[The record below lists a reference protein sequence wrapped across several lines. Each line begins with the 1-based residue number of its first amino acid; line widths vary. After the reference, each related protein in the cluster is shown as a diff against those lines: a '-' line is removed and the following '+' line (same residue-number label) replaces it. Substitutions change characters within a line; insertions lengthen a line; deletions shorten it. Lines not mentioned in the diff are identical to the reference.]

1 MSNLKANGQFIASK
15 FIEQNIDAV
24 YTGGVNVAN
33 VVLQSGVVPANG
45 IIQIPFPT
53 NIVANDELLLF
64 IQREG
69 TSGGTF
75 GGFGTSQLTTQGF
88 TDYSTSIT
96 RYNTSVINKS
106 IDIFRKTATGSE
118 TGFIQANASTIPA
131 SAAYC
136 MGCIHL
142 KNTSSTIVSANS
154 IHIGSNGNPSVT
166 TWINALTPPVK
177 LSAKNEKIVTVVVVE
192 TGTNTG
198 NLDIRMPSN
207 YIEHGNVNRTCVI
220 GGGNIAMGIFS
231 SNSVTP
237 YITSNTFTSGSGI
250 VVAPEGATSATI
262 LAWGGGGGAAWGSLN
277 ASFPTSSGA
286 GAGFTIKTVPVNGG
300 STIFS
305 YSIGAGGTGAG
316 NPGAVD
322 VKGTNGGNTSVTG
335 GGVNML
341 STGGGGGGQNLNGIG
356 FGGTYG
362 NTSGGDYGSSSGMM
376 GQSYDATSATK
387 VGGAAGGSG
396 EVANTGRYG
405 GGGTS
410 SATGSSYGGG
420 GASTTIYAY
429 DGASGAVIFLWN
441 STTPN
446 TYVTKSDL
454 NPVMQTVFSFVY
466 SSNSSPTSTTV
477 ASYYGNTAFR
487 AMSLAESTTAAGK
500 LYANGQMQVTEF
512 VEQ

>member
-1 MSNLKANGQFIASK
+1 MSNLKANGQFIATK

-45 IIQIPFPT
+45 VIQIPFPT

-69 TSGGTF
+69 FFGGTF
-75 GGFGTSQLTTQGF
+75 GGSGISMLTTPGF
-88 TDYSTSIT
+88 TDYAPSIT
-96 RYNTSVINKS
+96 KYNTAFINKC
-106 IDIFRKTATGSE
+106 IDIFKKTATGSE
-118 TGFIQANASTIPA
+118 TGFIQANTSTLPA

-177 LSAKNEKIVTVVVVE
+177 LSAKNEKIVTIVVLE

-207 YIEHGNVNRTCVI
+207 YIEHGNVNRTTAF
-220 GGGNIAMGIFS
+220 GGNIAMGIFS
-231 SNSVTP
+231 NTSVTP
-237 YITSNTFTSGSGI
+237 YTTSNTFTSGSGI
-250 VVAPEGATSATI
+250 VIAPEGATSATI
-262 LAWGGGGGAAWGSLN
+262 LAWGGGGGAAWGAVN
-277 ASFPTSSGA
+277 ASTPCGSGA
-286 GAGFTIKTVPVNGG
+286 GGAFTIKTTPVNGG

-305 YSIGAGGTGAG
+305 YVVGAAGTGGG

-322 VKGTNGGNTSVTG
+322 VKGTNGGDTRVTG
-335 GGVNML
+335 GGINMIA
-341 STGGGGGGQNLNGIG
+341 TGGGGGGQNVGGIN
-356 FGGTYG
+356 FGGTSG
-362 NTSGGDYGSSSGMM
+362 NTTGGDYGSTNGMM
-376 GQSYDATSATK
+376 GKSYDATSATK
-387 VGGAAGGSG
+387 NGGAAGGSG
-396 EVANTGRYG
+396 QVANTSIYG

-410 SATGSSYGGG
+410 TTTGLSYGGG
-420 GASTTIYAY
+420 GASTTTFAY
-429 DGASGAVIFLWN
+429 DGADGAVIFLWN

-446 TYVTKSDL
+446 TYVTKDDV
-454 NPVMQTVFSFVY
+454 NTIMHTVFSFVY
-466 SSNSSPTSTTV
+466 SSNSNPKSTTV

-487 AMSLAESTTAAGK
+487 AMSLAESTTTAGK
-500 LYANGQMQVTEF
+500 LYANGQMEVTEF